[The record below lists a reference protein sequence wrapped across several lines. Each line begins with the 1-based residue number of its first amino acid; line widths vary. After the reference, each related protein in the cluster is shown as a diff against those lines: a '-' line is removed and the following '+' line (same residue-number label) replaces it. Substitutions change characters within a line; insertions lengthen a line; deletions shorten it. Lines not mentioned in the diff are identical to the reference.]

1 MGMTPPFILEDSQ
14 KNGVDISYIKDFP
27 GTLVPTCPLWDAQL
41 NPRVNS
47 KEGLCSYSYFSLPLN
62 GKKINFFLE
71 TLYGTQGGPPRTP
84 PGPIPPP
91 LISKKPLFGAF
102 LQFL

>member
-1 MGMTPPFILEDSQ
+1 M
-14 KNGVDISYIKDFP
+14 
-27 GTLVPTCPLWDAQL
+27 PTCPLWDAQL

-84 PGPIPPP
+84 PDPSHP
-91 LISKKPLFGAF
+91 LISKKAPFWGFPAISLA
-102 LQFL
+102 LDVEILT

>member
-62 GKKINFFLE
+62 GKKIIFFWRPFK
-71 TLYGTQGGPPRTP
+71 GPRGVHPGPPRTHP
-84 PGPIPPP
+84 TP
-91 LISKKPLFGAF
+91 
-102 LQFL
+102 